1 MDSHCLDLRTLQ
13 AALGGDIVGRQ
24 VLCPGPNHST
34 RDRSLAVKPTA
45 SGGIVVH
52 SFAGDDWRDCQDYVR
67 ERLGWRPDWRLVRA
81 PPVERIEYRDNN
93 KIERAKTIWS
103 EGQDPRGTLA
113 EQYLA
118 ARKLHLPAD
127 LCGSVLR
134 YHPRCPWQSET
145 IPCLIAAFTSIEDD
159 EISAIH
165 RVRLDQPE
173 RWPKTERRM
182 LGAVAG
188 SAIKLDAPG
197 DRLAIA
203 EGLESALA
211 ARQLGFGATWA
222 LGSART
228 FLPVDGVNELVIL
241 GEHDEANRRATEACS
256 KNWSDRRVFLS
267 LPTIGKDFNDYLM
280 GRH

>member
-1 MDSHCLDLRTLQ
+1 MIGLFGVFDQ
-13 AALGGDIVGRQ
+13 
-24 VLCPGPNHST
+24 
-34 RDRSLAVKPTA
+34 
-45 SGGIVVH
+45 
-52 SFAGDDWRDCQDYVR
+52 
-67 ERLGWRPDWRLVRA
+67 RL
-81 PPVERIEYRDNN
+81 
-93 KIERAKTIWS
+93 
-103 EGQDPRGTLA
+103 
-113 EQYLA
+113 
-118 ARKLHLPAD
+118 
-127 LCGSVLR
+127 
-134 YHPRCPWQSET
+134 
-145 IPCLIAAFTSIEDD
+145 DD
-159 EISAIH
+159 EAVFVHFLSAIH

-173 RWPKTERRM
+173 RWPKTERKM